1 MVIRQSSKHAKRMK
15 QGDEGRAWTWQGV
28 AYVVLQENLT
38 VEGAVMCWLPA
49 RACQDF
55 PGGPVVRASTAWGA
69 RFSLCLDT

>member
-38 VEGAVMCWLPA
+38 VEGAVTCWLPA

-69 RFSLCLDT
+69 RFSLC